1 MPNVS
6 RRFTQSARCTFGE
19 GTDDD
24 GEVDDNN
31 NQEMMLS

>member
-6 RRFTQSARCTFGE
+6 RRFTQSARRTFGE

-31 NQEMMLS
+31 QEMMLS

>member
-19 GTDDD
+19 GTDD